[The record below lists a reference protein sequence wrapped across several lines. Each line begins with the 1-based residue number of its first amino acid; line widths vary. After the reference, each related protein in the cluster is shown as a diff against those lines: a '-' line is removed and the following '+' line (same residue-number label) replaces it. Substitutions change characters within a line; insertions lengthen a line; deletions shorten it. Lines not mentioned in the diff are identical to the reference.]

1 MPTNVIVRRAPTI
14 PGHEEAIVV
23 ARPSDRPRI
32 AISIGIV
39 RPFFLFS
46 NACRKVKM
54 SAGRSFGKGRSRMQS
69 YPSNDRGQYGDRMN
83 AEGFP

>member
-1 MPTNVIVRRAPTI
+1 MPLNVI
-14 PGHEEAIVV
+14 
-23 ARPSDRPRI
+23 PRI
-32 AISIGIV
+32 AIPIGAI

-54 SAGRSFGKGRSRMQS
+54 SAGRSFVKGRSRMQS

-83 AEGFP
+83 AEGFHDQVPARSGARC